1 MPTAIDGL
9 SSLRGGRPSRRR
21 MSTAVTMRPRR
32 LSTPA
37 ISGADSGT
45 RVMRSGMKT
54 SCTGEIGRPNSWPPI
69 ITVTYSMRFSAATL
83 SFPMIL
89 TLRCLDEFDGCF
101 LQRRDQA
108 LAIEL
113 GDEIME
119 ACLAAALDRRRRRD
133 RGERDDR
140 HMRAARIGA
149 DRLGQIEAVHAR
161 HLDIGDDRVELLSH
175 FDHGERLIRRADG
188 DHLVTGGFEH
198 RHQHVAEEG

>member
-54 SCTGEIGRPNSWPPI
+54 SCTREIGRPNSWPPI
-69 ITVTYSMRFSAATL
+69 ITVTYSIRLSAAMLSFAMTSTL
-83 SFPMIL
+83 S
-89 TLRCLDEFDGCF
+89 RLDEFDRRF

-108 LAIEL
+108 LTVEL
-113 GDEIME
+113 GDEIVE
-119 ACLAAALDRRRRRD
+119 ARLAAAFDRCRRGD
-133 RGERDDR
+133 R
-140 HMRAARIGA
+140 
-149 DRLGQIEAVHAR
+149 
-161 HLDIGDDRVELLSH
+161 
-175 FDHGERLIRRADG
+175 
-188 DHLVTGGFEH
+188 
-198 RHQHVAEEG
+198 